1 MDYEVKADPLEA
13 VFEGMTVEVPV
24 VRPMLSGATRIADP
38 ARAAFVNGYLRRG
51 SEVELKSF
59 PALPHPKAA
68 MPFRTKLTRQSTR
81 R

>member
-13 VFEGMTVEVPV
+13 AFDNLAVPV
-24 VRPMLSGATRIADP
+24 AVTRPVLSGATRIADP

-59 PALPHPKAA
+59 SGMKRAL
-68 MPFRTKLTRQSTR
+68 S
-81 R
+81 